1 MKKWSVFIACL
12 WAIQASAQSTYPAAG
27 CGAAQIQAAINSE
40 LVTPANG
47 DIISVPAGSCT
58 WTGTQQVSA
67 TFTTSVTIQGAG
79 AISSTTGGASTT
91 GADQT
96 AITDELTNSGA
107 SMIVLAANSPNS
119 LRITGIALLND
130 DSGLGTSAVLLYIG
144 GTSTALRVD
153 HCHLNVNNQGLYVDG
168 SLNGVADHDYFTSDS
183 GSLTNDVAFHNGQ
196 GWNGTSGSNS
206 FGSFADTEHW
216 GSSEF
221 FFVEDS
227 QFYNGSVS
235 DAHDGARY
243 VFRHNTVTGTGASA
257 QQMYWHGVTPDPVAG
272 GRAAEVYDNNFI
284 QAGNNSNPTASL
296 NSGTMLYWGNTVT
309 GGWGNALQIAYNSRT
324 TPVGTGGNVNYNY
337 SATPNG
343 WGYCGTAAGGPTNWD
358 SNTNSASGYACIMQP
373 GRGAGD
379 LLTGSAFPNIVNS
392 TTGTIAWPHE
402 ALSPIYVW
410 NNTWTPQYYTSN
422 SLIGNQVG
430 GSAGALVSDNEEYF
444 QQFGSLAESGSFSGK
459 VGVGQGSLPPT
470 NSSAYTN
477 APNCTAGT
485 DPVTS
490 GVAPGVG
497 YWDTTNNTLY
507 VCTATNTWTAYYTPY
522 TYPNPLTNGSNP
534 SPPPT
539 PAPPTNLTA
548 TVQ

>member
-1 MKKWSVFIACL
+1 MKKWSVFMACL
-12 WAIQASAQSTYPAAG
+12 WAFQVSAQSTYPAAG
-27 CGAAQIQAAINSE
+27 CSAAQIQAAINSE
-40 LVTPANG
+40 LASPANG
-47 DIISVPAGSCT
+47 DIITIPAGSCT
-58 WTGTQQVSA
+58 WTGAQQVSA
-67 TFTTSVTIQGAG
+67 SFTASVTIQGAG
-79 AISSTTGGASTT
+79 AISATTGGASTT
-91 GADQT
+91 GTDQT
-96 AITDELTNSGA
+96 AITDELANSGA
-107 SMIVLAANSPNS
+107 TMIVLTANSPNS

-130 DSGLGTSAVLLYIG
+130 DSGLGASASLLYIG

-153 HCHLNVNNQGLYVDG
+153 HCHLNVNNVGLYVGG
-168 SLNGVADHDYFTSDS
+168 SLTGVGDHLYFTADS
-183 GSLTNDVAFHNGQ
+183 GSLTNDLAFHNGQ
-196 GWNGTSGSNS
+196 TWNGTSGLSG

-227 QFYNGSVS
+227 QFSNGSVS
-235 DAHDGARY
+235 DAHDGARF
-243 VFRHNTVTGTGASA
+243 VFRHNTVTGTGASP

-272 GRAAEVYDNNFI
+272 GRAAEIYDNNFV
-284 QAGNNSNPTASL
+284 QNGNQGNPPASL
-296 NSGTMLYWGNTVT
+296 NSGTMLFWGNSVT
-309 GGWGNALQIAYNSRT
+309 GGWGNALQIAYNSRN
-324 TPVGTGGNVNYNY
+324 TPLGTGGNVNYDY
-337 SATPNG
+337 LATPNG
-343 WGYCGTAAGGPTNWD
+343 WGYCGSVAGGPTNWD
-358 SNTNSASGYACIMQP
+358 GNQNSTLGYPCLMQP

-392 TTGTIAWPHE
+392 TKGTTSWPHE

-422 SLIGNQVG
+422 PLVG
-430 GSAGALVSDNEEYF
+430 IQASVVVDNREYF
-444 QQFGSLAESGSFSGK
+444 QQFGSLAEPGSFNGTA
-459 VGVGQGSLPPT
+459 GVGQGSLPPT

-477 APNCTAGT
+477 APNCTGGT
-485 DPVTS
+485 DPMTS
-490 GVAPGVG
+490 GAAPGVG

-507 VCTATNTWTAYYTPY
+507 VCTATNTWTVYYTPY